1 MGPLVCNGLKT
12 IYGDKQVLCQGV
24 GGPYTAS
31 IADNVSFKGTSQ
43 AAIKEA
49 TRMFTMANQQCP
61 KSAIVFGGYRS
72 VTAASVTAR
81 TSR

>member
-1 MGPLVCNGLKT
+1 MGPLVCNGLKSL
-12 IYGDKQVLCQGV
+12 YGDKAVLCQGV

-31 IADNVSFKGTSQ
+31 ITDNVSLKGTSQ

-49 TRMFTMANQQCP
+49 TRIFTLANEKCP

-72 VTAASVTAR
+72 VTNR
-81 TSR
+81 FYSR